1 MTDITNSTNMT
12 ESTNSSSFIENA
24 GKLITRLYSKIDLAA
39 PIANLAIRLWVAN
52 VFFKAGLLKLNS
64 WDSTMY
70 LFENEYDVP
79 FLPAEFAAI
88 LGTTIELTFPVLL
101 ALGLAGRF
109 GAFVL
114 FAFNIMAVISYPELN
129 PAGIRDHQVWG
140 IMLLVPLLYGP
151 GKISIDHWIRKK
163 FGPK

>member
-1 MTDITNSTNMT
+1 MKENSTSSMT
-12 ESTNSSSFIENA
+12 PAIPAFIGNA
-24 GKLITRLYSKIDLAA
+24 GNLITRIYSKIDIAA

-52 VFFKAGLLKLNS
+52 VFFKSGLTKIKS
-64 WDSTMY
+64 WDSTLY

-79 FLPAEFAAI
+79 LLPAEFAAMM
-88 LGTTIELTFPVLL
+88 GTAIELFFPVLL

-114 FAFNIMAVISYPELN
+114 FLFNIMAVISYPDLN

-151 GKISIDHWIRKK
+151 GKISIDHWINKK

>member
-1 MTDITNSTNMT
+1 MPAI
-12 ESTNSSSFIENA
+12 IGNA
-24 GKLITRLYSKIDLAA
+24 GNFITRLYSKIDLAA
-39 PIANLAIRLWVAN
+39 PLANLAIRLWVAN
-52 VFFKAGLLKLNS
+52 VFFKSGLLKINS

-79 FLPAEFAAI
+79 LLPAEFAAA
-88 LGTTIELTFPVLL
+88 LGTSIELFFPVLL

-114 FAFNIMAVISYPELN
+114 FLFNIMAVISYPDLN
-129 PAGIRDHQVWG
+129 AAGIRDHQVWG

-151 GKISIDHWIRKK
+151 GKLSIDYFIKKK
-163 FGPK
+163 FGTG